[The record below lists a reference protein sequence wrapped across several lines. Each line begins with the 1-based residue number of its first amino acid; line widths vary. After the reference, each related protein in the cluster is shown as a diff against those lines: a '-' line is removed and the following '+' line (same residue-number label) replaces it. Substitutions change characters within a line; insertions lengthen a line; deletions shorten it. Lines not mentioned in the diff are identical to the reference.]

1 MKGVHDGHQRKTRCP
16 PTTETTIDDERQGR
30 FPTWGIAEA
39 KQRFSEVV
47 RAAEEEPQMIYNR
60 KRRTAAVIGGETL
73 DAFLSWREEH
83 AGRSL
88 AGAFDELR
96 RLAAEAGEDL
106 VLDVPPR
113 RDRTN
118 PFASDDDERAS
129 P

>member
-1 MKGVHDGHQRKTRCP
+1 M
-16 PTTETTIDDERQGR
+16 ETTIDDERQGR

-47 RAAEEEPQMIYNR
+47 RAAEEEPQMIHNR

-73 DAFLSWREEH
+73 DSFLAWREEH

-88 AGAFDELR
+88 AGAFAELR

-106 VLDVPPR
+106 VLAVPPR
-113 RDRTN
+113 RDRPN
-118 PFASDDDERAS
+118 PFAEDDDEGREGGA